1 MPPCAS
7 CSMKCWKWCQRAPKL
22 WKEKYGKGNTP
33 WGCRVFV
40 AVMGR
45 EFAPGWAGLGQMDL
59 KWCHQNQTWEKEYG
73 TRKTSRKRRFG
84 RGVGIKWEQ
93 PTGNA
98 SCRVS
103 YIDFVCRC
111 VVPVTVHPHLL
122 LLQSSGCIASI
133 YNRCQALGISSTWG
147 QEFDLFYR
155 EMWSI
160 NVLFWIKHF

>member
-1 MPPCAS
+1 MERETWKRKHALGFQS
-7 CSMKCWKWCQRAPKL
+7 VCSSDGQRVCSRMRRF
-22 WKEKYGKGNTP
+22 GTD
-33 WGCRVFV
+33 
-40 AVMGR
+40 
-45 EFAPGWAGLGQMDL
+45 GLR
-59 KWCHQNQTWEKEYG
+59 WCHQNQTWEKEYR
-73 TRKTSRKRRFG
+73 TRRTSRKRRSG

-103 YIDFVCRC
+103 YINFVCRC

-122 LLQSSGCIASI
+122 LLQSRGCIASI
-133 YNRCQALGISSTWG
+133 YNRCQALGISSAWA
-147 QEFDLFYR
+147 QEFDLFYG